1 MKVFLVSSL
10 VLFFVSGDPV
20 GAVVMGGIVWLF
32 WRMAGGTDTD
42 PDRAYG
48 EVDSDGDF
56 GN

>member
-1 MKVFLVSSL
+1 MEI
-10 VLFFVSGDPV
+10 VLFIAFWLWVVS
-20 GAVVMGGIVWLF
+20 LF
-32 WRMAGGTDTD
+32 SDNNKTVTD